1 MTNYEPPIEIS
12 IFDFQNLNFRFLEFS
27 EKYFLKI
34 QSHSVLDSYH
44 ILHATNHSYI
54 SHAISEM
61 YDAQIDLP
69 KFTGLDYGY
78 NADIG
83 AIGLMIVPAY
93 LNRSEREFLRD
104 LRLRLASR
112 SQDLLGVLDVDIYM
126 MYIRREAFRFWD
138 SLTFDL
144 RMTLL
149 SDCGLDADNLHVYA
163 EMDSQTLLKASA
175 ESFYS
180 STAAHECFVIIAHIT
195 KITLEVHRY
204 AGIRR

>member
-1 MTNYEPPIEIS
+1 MSIYEPPIEIS

-44 ILHATNHSYI
+44 ILHAANAEYVE
-54 SHAISEM
+54 HAVRELYALEILTPEYS
-61 YDAQIDLP
+61 
-69 KFTGLDYGY
+69 GLEYGY
-78 NADIG
+78 NANIG
-83 AIGLMIVPAY
+83 ALGLTIIPAL
-93 LNRSEREFLRD
+93 LNRPEREFLRN

-112 SQDLLGVLDVDIYM
+112 SQDLLGVLDVDTYM
-126 MYIRREAFRFWD
+126 VYIRQEAFRFWV

-149 SDCGLDADNLHVYA
+149 SDSGVDADNLHVYA
-163 EMDSQTLLKASA
+163 GMDSQTLLKASA

-180 STAAHECFVIIAHIT
+180 SMAAHECFVIIAHIT